1 MKKSPQGAV
10 LWTIWTPKAWET
22 SSGDDNSQPKDPSLR
37 TAIDSVSEYYL
48 CFRFFKFALLEAQ
61 NIAQSNGLMN
71 WLFKGSVQEQET
83 L

>member
-1 MKKSPQGAV
+1 M
-10 LWTIWTPKAWET
+10 AWET
-22 SSGDDNSQPKDPSLR
+22 SSGDDNSQPMDLSHR

-61 NIAQSNGLMN
+61 NIVQSNALMN
-71 WLFKGSVQEQET
+71 WLFKGPVQEQEA